1 MKHLQSALVL
11 CAFGFALSAE
21 AQTVEQQPQPVSFK
35 QALAQI
41 VTNNTTLKALQG
53 DFESARLQNSA
64 DLCMPDPETEVTY
77 AKGSPKG
84 VPSRTNVS
92 FTQSLDWGVLTGKRR
107 KLAKANDALAH
118 ASYHVEAQKVMAEAD
133 EALVCLIYSNKLCAE
148 LQHRDRQ
155 AQELAK
161 LYNRKFE
168 QGDISQVEL
177 NKVNLNS
184 AVSHAELQRAQTERM
199 SALQNV
205 RRLNG
210 GVALE
215 LTDTVYPYA
224 DSPLPPLSEM
234 QAAVVGGANV
244 RAAEQVVAQNKA
256 QAALTRV
263 QGWPTFTVGFQG
275 EYVKDNNYNGLSVG
289 FTVPVWGST
298 RRQLKSAKSMVATS
312 QLDVEDMKLQQSAS
326 LAQKYNAAV
335 SLTESAERLR
345 LQLQST
351 CNMDLLHRSL
361 DEGQISLPD
370 FLLDSSFYYT
380 ARTAQLEAE
389 RDAQLALSQLR
400 GMLYDDCSE

>member
-1 MKHLQSALVL
+1 MKNLHSVLCL
-11 CAFGFALSAE
+11 CAFSFMLTAE
-21 AQTVEQQPQPVSFK
+21 AQTVSPQPQAVTFK

-41 VTNNTTLKALQG
+41 VANNTTLKALQG
-53 DFESARLQNSA
+53 DFESSRLQNSA

-77 AKGSPKG
+77 GKGSPKG
-84 VPSRTNVS
+84 VPTRTNVS
-92 FTQSLDWGVLTGKRR
+92 LTQSLDWGVLTGKRR

-133 EALVCLIYSNKLCAE
+133 EALVRLIYSNKLCAE
-148 LQHRDRQ
+148 LQHRDLQ
-155 AQELAK
+155 AQELSR
-161 LYNRKFE
+161 LYARKFE

-224 DSPLPPLSEM
+224 GSPLPPLSEM
-234 QAAVVGGANV
+234 QTAVVSGANV
-244 RAAEQVVAQNKA
+244 RAAEQVVAQNQA

-275 EYVKDNNYNGLSVG
+275 EYVKNNNYNGLSVG
-289 FTVPVWGST
+289 LTVPVWGST

-312 QLDVEDMKLQQSAS
+312 QLDVEDMKLQQSAQ
-326 LAQKYNAAV
+326 LAQKYHAAV

-345 LQLQST
+345 LQLLST
-351 CNMDLLHRSL
+351 CNMSLLQRSL

-370 FLLDSSFYYT
+370 FLLDTSFYYT

-400 GMLYDDCSE
+400 GMLYDNCSE

>member
-1 MKHLQSALVL
+1 MKHLQSALLL
-11 CAFGFALSAE
+11 CAFGFVLKAG
-21 AQTVEQQPQPVSFK
+21 AQTVAPQPQPVSFK

-41 VTNNTTLKALQG
+41 VQNNTTLKALQG

-92 FTQSLDWGVLTGKRR
+92 VTQSLDWGVLTGKRR
-107 KLAKANDALAH
+107 RLAKANDALAH

-133 EALVCLIYSNKLCAE
+133 EALVSLIYSNKLCAE
-148 LQHRDRQ
+148 LERRDLQ
-155 AQELAK
+155 AQELAR
-161 LYNRKFE
+161 LYNRKYE

-184 AVSHAELQRAQTERM
+184 AVSHAELQRARTERM

-205 RRLNG
+205 QRLNG

-224 DSPLPPLSEM
+224 DSALPPLSEM

-298 RRQLKSAKSMVATS
+298 RRQLKSARSMVATS
-312 QLDVEDMKLQQSAS
+312 QLDVEDMRLQQSAL

>member
-11 CAFGFALSAE
+11 CAFGFALSVE
-21 AQTVEQQPQPVSFK
+21 AQTVEPQPQPVSFK

-118 ASYHVEAQKVMAEAD
+118 ASYHVGAQKVMAEAD
-133 EALVCLIYSNKLCAE
+133 EALVSLIYSNKLCAE
-148 LQHRDRQ
+148 LQHRDQQ

-161 LYNRKFE
+161 LYNRKYE

-351 CNMDLLHRSL
+351 CNMALLHRSL